1 MKATKGRMRVLTAL
15 AEPGM
20 YATPNGD
27 IPGEL
32 HPMPSGVE
40 AVLRQGGFIEEAT
53 CHQRKGRVFKI
64 TEKGRQWLKNHNQ
77 TSCS

>member
-1 MKATKGRMRVLTAL
+1 MAL

-20 YATPNGD
+20 FAYPNGG

-40 AVLRQGGFIEEAT
+40 AALRTAGMIEEST
-53 CHQRKGRVFKI
+53 CSQRKGRVFKI
-64 TEKGRQWLKNHNQ
+64 TDKGRKWIANAAPLPK
-77 TSCS
+77 

>member
-20 YATPNGD
+20 YAAPNGD

-40 AVLRQGGFIEEAT
+40 AVLRQCGFIEEAT
-53 CHQRKGRVFKI
+53 CRQRKGRVFKI
-64 TEKGRQWLKNHNQ
+64 TENGRKWLNDHKQ
-77 TSCS
+77 TSCT